1 MTNND
6 ENTTKSAPGWETDYR
21 IPQSTQPLHYDVY
34 LFPDLKKDTFNGKV
48 AIDIQVTG
56 TTPREFLVVHTKH
69 LNITKTNLVV
79 TESGEEVD
87 LAESFEYQPNEFWVV
102 RPQAKHIPPGLVYT
116 LFLEFNGKLV
126 GNGIL
131 GFYKSVY
138 VDSKTGENRA
148 MATSKFQPTY
158 ARRAFPCFDEPSFKS
173 TFSITL
179 VRPSDS
185 NYIALSNMPEVRS
198 KNDTPSTGYTEVTFL
213 KSVPMVTYLAIFI
226 VCDLTFTD
234 TVTDIHKIPMRVYGT
249 ASQVKRLDY
258 AAKIAAA
265 IADYYETYF
274 DIKYPLPKLDMA
286 AIPDYSSGATEHW
299 GLITYR
305 ETNLIYDPS
314 ESSFSNKVRV
324 ATVIAHELAHQWF
337 GNLMTVFWWNDLW
350 LNEGF
355 ASYIEYKGMKA
366 YETDWDT
373 EGLFLTSDLHRVLTL
388 DSTLSSHPIVVD
400 VDTPDQINAV
410 FDTISYSKGASV
422 IRMLESFMGSEEFRK
437 GIHNFLVKYA
447 YKNAV
452 TQDLFDELT
461 RVSSEKLDITNI
473 MNTWTRQKGYPILTL
488 SKEKNSSTSSSCSS
502 CYRVTQQRFLSDPE
516 AYNVCDDIS
525 PYEYK
530 WEVPVT
536 YTSPKNSGIHQV
548 WLHQDQPF
556 IDIPIPNDV
565 SWLKFNVGQTGYYR
579 VNYPEEDWVSIA
591 DLLFTW
597 AKEARRIPSTM
608 CPLPTADRVSL
619 INDAFCLAAAHRIS
633 YSLALNMTKYLVSER
648 ELAPWETALGELQ
661 GMYEKLVKMN
671 ENALLIINKMKTYV
685 TYAVSLITY
694 FVSGLCGVLYYSN
707 VYPLLNNFL
716 SKLIQPLYNELG
728 WNENESDDGSYTTTQ
743 LRPIILS
750 IACRVGNKNC
760 LSLAGQKFLS
770 WKENDV
776 QISPDLRT
784 VVYSYGNPTDKIF
797 PFIYYLL

>member
-1 MTNND
+1 MSNSD
-6 ENTTKSAPGWETDYR
+6 ETMNQNSPAWETEYR

-34 LFPDLKKDTFNGKV
+34 LFPDLEKDTFSGRV
-48 AIDIQVTG
+48 AIDIEVSG
-56 TTPREFLVVHTKH
+56 PPREFLVLHTKY
-69 LNITKTNLVV
+69 LEITKTKLVA

-87 LAESFEYQPNEFWVV
+87 LAESFEYKPNEFWVV
-102 RPQAKHIPPGLVYT
+102 RTKQNIPSGLIYT

-138 VDSKTGENRA
+138 VDPKTGETRA

-173 TFSITL
+173 TFSVTL
-179 VRPSDS
+179 VRPSGS

-198 KNDTPSTGYTEVTFL
+198 KVDTPLIGFTEVTFL
-213 KSVPMVTYLAIFI
+213 KSVPMVTYLAIFV

-234 TVTDIHKIPMRVYGT
+234 TVTEIHKIPMKVYGT
-249 ASQVKRLDY
+249 ESQVKKLDY
-258 AAKIAAA
+258 AAKISAA

-305 ETNLIYDPS
+305 EANLIYDAAD
-314 ESSFSNKVRV
+314 SSFANKVRV

-400 VDTPDQINAV
+400 VDTPDQITSV
-410 FDTISYSKGASV
+410 FDVISYSKGASV
-422 IRMLESFMGSEEFRK
+422 IRMLETFMGPEEFRK

-452 TQDLFDELT
+452 TQDLFDELANI
-461 RVSSEKLDITNI
+461 SSQNLDITKI
-473 MNTWTRQKGYPILTL
+473 MNTWTKQKGYPILTL
-488 SKEKNSSTSSSCSS
+488 SLVNEGSKQS
-502 CYRVTQQRFLSDPE
+502 YRVSQQRFLSDPE
-516 AYNVCDDIS
+516 AYKMTDQIS
-525 PYEYK
+525 PFDYK
-530 WEVPVT
+530 WEVPIT
-536 YTSPKNSGIHQV
+536 YTSSMNDSTDQI
-548 WLHQDQPF
+548 WLHPEQEYV
-556 IDIPIPNDV
+556 DIPIPNDCK
-565 SWLKFNVGQTGYYR
+565 WLKLNISQTGYYR
-579 VNYPEEDWVSIA
+579 VNYPEEHWIA
-591 DLLFTW
+591 FGDLLFDW
-597 AKEARRIPSTM
+597 ANEAKTNPTKE
-608 CPLPTADRVSL
+608 CPLPTADKVNL
-619 INDAFCLAAAHRIS
+619 INDAFSIAAAHRLS
-633 YSLALNMTKYLVSER
+633 YSIALNLTKYLVGER

-661 GMYEKLVKMN
+661 GMYQTLFYMN
-671 ENALLIINKMKTYV
+671 
-685 TYAVSLITY
+685 
-694 FVSGLCGVLYYSN
+694 
-707 VYPLLNNFL
+707 
-716 SKLIQPLYNELG
+716 
-728 WNENESDDGSYTTTQ
+728 
-743 LRPIILS
+743 
-750 IACRVGNKNC
+750 
-760 LSLAGQKFLS
+760 
-770 WKENDV
+770 
-776 QISPDLRT
+776 
-784 VVYSYGNPTDKIF
+784 
-797 PFIYYLL
+797 